1 MKSNPKLGISL
12 MAITMLVF
20 AIQDG
25 ISQYLAREYNVFFI
39 VMVRYWFF
47 AIFVFILCSRQPGGL
62 QRVASTKQPFLQ
74 IFRGVLLAFEVIVMI
89 TSFTLLGL
97 IESHAVFSIY
107 PLLVAALSGP
117 VLKEYVGWKRWSAIF
132 IGFFGVMIILK
143 PSNNVFSL
151 EAIIPLIAA
160 LMFALY
166 SLLTRY
172 AARQDGAMT
181 SFFWTGIIGAIVM
194 SVIGSGYWAP
204 LKPIDWAWLGL
215 LCIFGCLAHYLL
227 IKCYEVS
234 EASSLQPF
242 AYLQLLFATIIGLW
256 IFSEKLE
263 THLMIGAFVVVL
275 AGLFAFWRE
284 RQKT

>member
-1 MKSNPKLGISL
+1 

-143 PSNNVFSL
+143 PSNNIFSL

-194 SVIGSGYWAP
+194 SVIGSGYWTP

>member
-1 MKSNPKLGISL
+1 
-12 MAITMLVF
+12 MAVTMLIF
-20 AIQDG
+20 AVQDG

-47 AIFVFILCSRQPGGL
+47 ALFVVILCSKQPGGL
-62 QRVASTKQPFLQ
+62 RKAISTKQPFLQ
-74 IFRGVLLAFEVIVMI
+74 VFRGALLALEVIVMI

-97 IESHAVFSIY
+97 IESHAIFSIY

-117 VLKEYVGWKRWSAIF
+117 VLKEFVGWKRWSAIF
-132 IGFFGVMIILK
+132 IGFIGVMIILK

-151 EAIIPLIAA
+151 EAIIPLVAA

-172 AARQDGAMT
+172 AARQDTSMT
-181 SFFWTGIIGAIVM
+181 SFFWTGIIGAVVM
-194 SVIGSGYWAP
+194 SVVGSGYWIA
-204 LKPIDWAWLGL
+204 LKPVDWAWLGL
-215 LCIFGCLAHYLL
+215 LCILACLAHYLL
-227 IKCYEVS
+227 IKCYELS

-263 THLMIGAFVVVL
+263 VHVVMGALLVVL
-275 AGLFAFWRE
+275 SGLFAIWRE

>member
-1 MKSNPKLGISL
+1 
-12 MAITMLVF
+12 MAVTMLIF
-20 AIQDG
+20 AVQDG

-47 AIFVFILCSRQPGGL
+47 ALFVVILCSKQPGGL
-62 QRVASTKQPFLQ
+62 RKAISTKQPFLQ
-74 IFRGVLLAFEVIVMI
+74 VFRGALLALEVIVMI

-97 IESHAVFSIY
+97 IESHAIFSIY

-117 VLKEYVGWKRWSAIF
+117 ILKEFVGWKRWSAIF
-132 IGFFGVMIILK
+132 IGFIGVMIILK

-151 EAIIPLIAA
+151 EAIIPLVAA

-172 AARQDGAMT
+172 AARQDTSMT
-181 SFFWTGIIGAIVM
+181 SFFWTGIIGAVVM
-194 SVIGSGYWAP
+194 SIVGSGYWIA
-204 LKPIDWAWLGL
+204 LKPVDWAWLGL
-215 LCIFGCLAHYLL
+215 LCILACLAHYLL
-227 IKCYEVS
+227 IKCYELS

-263 THLMIGAFVVVL
+263 VHVVMGALLVVL
-275 AGLFAFWRE
+275 SGLFAIWRE

>member
-1 MKSNPKLGISL
+1 

-132 IGFFGVMIILK
+132 IGFVGVMIILK

>member
-1 MKSNPKLGISL
+1 

-151 EAIIPLIAA
+151 EAVIPLIAA

-215 LCIFGCLAHYLL
+215 LCIFGCLARYLL

-234 EASSLQPF
+234 EAGLLQPF

>member
-1 MKSNPKLGISL
+1 
-12 MAITMLVF
+12 
-20 AIQDG
+20 
-25 ISQYLAREYNVFFI
+25 
-39 VMVRYWFF
+39 
-47 AIFVFILCSRQPGGL
+47 
-62 QRVASTKQPFLQ
+62 
-74 IFRGVLLAFEVIVMI
+74 
-89 TSFTLLGL
+89 
-97 IESHAVFSIY
+97 
-107 PLLVAALSGP
+107 
-117 VLKEYVGWKRWSAIF
+117 
-132 IGFFGVMIILK
+132 
-143 PSNNVFSL
+143 
-151 EAIIPLIAA
+151 
-160 LMFALY
+160 
-166 SLLTRY
+166 
-172 AARQDGAMT
+172 
-181 SFFWTGIIGAIVM
+181 M
-194 SVIGSGYWAP
+194 SVIGSGYWTP

>member
-1 MKSNPKLGISL
+1 
-12 MAITMLVF
+12 MAVTMLIF

-25 ISQYLAREYNVFFI
+25 ISQYLAREYNVLFI
-39 VMVRYWFF
+39 IMVRYWFF
-47 AIFVFILCSRQPGGL
+47 AIFVFVLCSRQPGGL
-62 QRVASTKQPFLQ
+62 GRVVSTKQPFLQ
-74 IFRGVLLAFEVIVMI
+74 IFRGALLAFEVIVMI

-132 IGFFGVMIILK
+132 IGFVGVMIILK
-143 PSNNVFSL
+143 PTNNVFSL
-151 EAIIPLIAA
+151 QAIIPLISA

-172 AARQDGAMT
+172 AARQDSTMT

-194 SVIGSGYWAP
+194 SAIGSGYWVP
-204 LKPIDWAWLGL
+204 LATVDWAWLGL
-215 LCIFGCLAHYLL
+215 LCILACLAHYLL
-227 IKCYEVS
+227 IKCYELS

-256 IFSEKLE
+256 IFSENLE
-263 THLMIGAFVVVL
+263 IHLIIGALLVVL

>member
-12 MAITMLVF
+12 MAVTMLIF
-20 AIQDG
+20 AVQDG

-47 AIFVFILCSRQPGGL
+47 ALFVVILCSKQPGGL
-62 QRVASTKQPFLQ
+62 RKAISTKQPFLQ
-74 IFRGVLLAFEVIVMI
+74 VFRGALLALEVIVMI

-97 IESHAVFSIY
+97 IESHAIFSIY
-107 PLLVAALSGP
+107 PLLVAALSRP
-117 VLKEYVGWKRWSAIF
+117 VLKEFVGWKRWSAIF
-132 IGFFGVMIILK
+132 IGFIGVMIILK

-151 EAIIPLIAA
+151 EAIIPLVAA

-172 AARQDGAMT
+172 AARQDTSMT
-181 SFFWTGIIGAIVM
+181 SFFWTGIIGAVVM
-194 SVIGSGYWAP
+194 SIVGSGYWIA
-204 LKPIDWAWLGL
+204 LKPVDWAWLGL
-215 LCIFGCLAHYLL
+215 LCILACLAHYLL
-227 IKCYEVS
+227 IKCYELS

-263 THLMIGAFVVVL
+263 VHVVMGALLVVL
-275 AGLFAFWRE
+275 SGLFAIWRE

>member
-1 MKSNPKLGISL
+1 
-12 MAITMLVF
+12 MAVTMLIF
-20 AIQDG
+20 AVQDG

-47 AIFVFILCSRQPGGL
+47 ALFVFILCSKQPGGL
-62 QRVASTKQPFLQ
+62 RKAVSTKQPFLQ
-74 IFRGVLLAFEVIVMI
+74 VFRGALLALEVIVMI

-97 IESHAVFSIY
+97 IESHAIFSIY
-107 PLLVAALSGP
+107 PLLVAAFSGP
-117 VLKEYVGWKRWSAIF
+117 VLKEFVGWKRWSAIF
-132 IGFFGVMIILK
+132 IGFIGVMIILK

-151 EAIIPLIAA
+151 EAIIPLVAA

-172 AARQDGAMT
+172 AARQDTSMT

>member
-1 MKSNPKLGISL
+1 
-12 MAITMLVF
+12 MAVTMLIF
-20 AIQDG
+20 AVQDG

-47 AIFVFILCSRQPGGL
+47 ALFVFILCSKQPGGL
-62 QRVASTKQPFLQ
+62 RKAISTKQPFLQ
-74 IFRGVLLAFEVIVMI
+74 VFRGALLALEVIVMI

-97 IESHAVFSIY
+97 IESHAIFSIY

-117 VLKEYVGWKRWSAIF
+117 VLKEFVGWKRWSAIF
-132 IGFFGVMIILK
+132 IGFIGVMIILK

-151 EAIIPLIAA
+151 EAIIPLVAA

-172 AARQDGAMT
+172 AARQDTSMT
-181 SFFWTGIIGAIVM
+181 SFFWTGIIGAVVM
-194 SVIGSGYWAP
+194 SVLGSGYWIA

-215 LCIFGCLAHYLL
+215 LCILACLAHYLL
-227 IKCYEVS
+227 IKCYELS

-263 THLMIGAFVVVL
+263 VHVVMGAFLVVL
-275 AGLFAFWRE
+275 SGLFAIWRE

>member
-1 MKSNPKLGISL
+1 MKSNPRLGISL

-20 AIQDG
+20 AVQDG

-47 AIFVFILCSRQPGGL
+47 AIFVFILCSKQPGGL

-117 VLKEYVGWKRWSAIF
+117 ILKEYVGWKRWSAIF
-132 IGFFGVMIILK
+132 IGFIGVMIILK
-143 PSNNVFSL
+143 PSNNIFSF

-160 LMFALY
+160 LMFAFY

-172 AARQDGAMT
+172 AARQDSAMT

-194 SVIGSGYWAP
+194 SFIGSGYWVS

-215 LCIFGCLAHYLL
+215 LCILACLAHYLL

-242 AYLQLLFATIIGLW
+242 AYLQLLFATIIGFW

-263 THLMIGAFVVVL
+263 THLITGALVVVL
-275 AGLFAFWRE
+275 AGLFTFWRE

>member
-1 MKSNPKLGISL
+1 
-12 MAITMLVF
+12 MAVTMLIF

-47 AIFVFILCSRQPGGL
+47 AIFVIVLCSRQAGGL
-62 QRVASTKQPFLQ
+62 RRVVSTKQPFLQ
-74 IFRGVLLAFEVIVMI
+74 IFRGALLAFEVIVMI

-132 IGFFGVMIILK
+132 IGFVGVMIILK
-143 PSNNVFSL
+143 PTNNVFSL
-151 EAIIPLIAA
+151 QAIIPLISA

-172 AARQDGAMT
+172 AARQDSTMT

-194 SVIGSGYWAP
+194 SVVGNSYWTT
-204 LKPIDWAWLGL
+204 LESIDWAWLGL
-215 LCIFGCLAHYLL
+215 LCILACLAHYLL

-242 AYLQLLFATIIGLW
+242 AYLQLLFATMIGLW
-256 IFSEKLE
+256 IFSENLE
-263 THLMIGAFVVVL
+263 THLVIGALLVVL